1 VFFFGEISPA
11 KKKGW
16 LKKLLLAVL
25 FWAPWFEFE
34 MQITAPFRHSRDE
47 EDEELSSS
55 SSTSSSSSV
64 WLQLSRARRLYL
76 SAFGFVLLASEI
88 FRFLCER
95 PSLGVTCLYSLSF
108 YTTSKWWARVKR
120 EEKQLKWY
128 DRLETGNLGGEEVVF
143 PA

>member
-1 VFFFGEISPA
+1 VCFFFGEISPA

-16 LKKLLLAVL
+16 LKKLLLA
-25 FWAPWFEFE
+25 
-34 MQITAPFRHSRDE
+34 
-47 EDEELSSS
+47 DEELSSS

-76 SAFGFVLLASEI
+76 TAFGFVLLASEI

-108 YTTSKWWARVKR
+108 YTTSK
-120 EEKQLKWY
+120 
-128 DRLETGNLGGEEVVF
+128 
-143 PA
+143 